1 MIWMRPERSA
11 VGRPAGHSRDEITAA
26 AVAIADAEGLD
37 AISMRRVAAGLG
49 TGAASLY
56 RYLQTRE
63 DLLDLM
69 IDATGAEYVFPAP
82 TGDWLADLL
91 DIGEQARAIMRRHP
105 WLPPLL
111 ITRPVLG
118 PNGLILLEHV
128 LEALTPIPAST
139 AAKLEAFALLTTA
152 TALFIQNELAGGPAR
167 QQRNTAYLHHALA
180 TGRHPRLAELLA
192 SAPPAPA
199 GHPEAAAGPADRYRD
214 ILARILSGL
223 LATQPHLPDR
233 PSAESEIGGQQST
246 RPHPGG
252 HALVEPG

>member
-1 MIWMRPERSA
+1 MIWMRPERA
-11 VGRPAGHSRDEITAA
+11 ATGRPAGHSRDEITAA

-37 AISMRRVAAGLG
+37 AISMRRVAADLR

-69 IDATGAEYVFPAP
+69 TDATGAEYVFTAP

-105 WLPPLL
+105 WLPPL
-111 ITRPVLG
+111 ITTRPVLG
-118 PNGLILLEHV
+118 PNGLVLLEHV

-139 AAKLEAFALLTTA
+139 TAKLEAFALLTAA
-152 TALFIQNELAGGPAR
+152 TAMFVQNELTGGPDR

-192 SAPPAPA
+192 SAPPAPV
-199 GHPEAAAGPADRYRD
+199 GHLEAAGPADRYRD

-223 LATQPHLPDR
+223 LATQP
-233 PSAESEIGGQQST
+233 PSA
-246 RPHPGG
+246 
-252 HALVEPG
+252 